1 MTGRGWQVTSDSAI
15 PRHLPF
21 CHSAICHLSPPTS
34 PFFIIAGPTA
44 VGKSAVAVA
53 VAERC
58 GGEIVG
64 ADAFQI
70 YRGLDLLT
78 AKPSAE
84 LRARVPHHLIG
95 EIPLS
100 QSFDVAQYLRAT
112 RARLTEIRARGRVP
126 IVVGGTGLYLRSLT
140 HGLADLPGADA
151 QLRADL
157 ESQPSAELQR
167 RLAELDP
174 AGATQI
180 DLQNPRRVIRAL
192 EVCLLT
198 GRPFSSFREQWAAT
212 PPGVRGIVLTLDRET
227 LNARIDRRTEAMFA
241 DGVVEEVRAC
251 GDTGPTAGQTL
262 GLREIRAHLAGE
274 SSRAGCIAA
283 IQLATRRYAKRQMT
297 WFRRET
303 FLQPADV
310 ASISDL
316 GQLAESLARQ
326 AACQPYNP

>member
-1 MTGRGWQVTSDSAI
+1 MLSSRTLRQSFSA
-15 PRHLPF
+15 
-21 CHSAICHLSPPTS
+21 A
-34 PFFIIAGPTA
+34 
-44 VGKSAVAVA
+44 GKSALAVA

-78 AKPSAE
+78 AKPSVE
-84 LRARVPHHLIG
+84 LRARVPHHLVG
-95 EIPLS
+95 EIPLTAT
-100 QSFDVAQYLRAT
+100 FDVAQYLHA
-112 RARLTEIRARGRVP
+112 ARERIGEIRARGRVP
-126 IVVGGTGLYLRSLT
+126 IVTGGTGLYLRALT

-157 ESQPSAELQR
+157 ESQPPAELQR
-167 RLAELDP
+167 RLVELDP
-174 AGATQI
+174 TGAAQI

-198 GRPFSSFREQWAAT
+198 GQPFSSFREQWAAT
-212 PPGVRGIVLTLDRET
+212 PPGIRGIVLTLDRT
-227 LNARIDRRTEAMFA
+227 SLNARIDQRTEAMFA
-241 DGVVEEVRAC
+241 DGVIEEVRAC
-251 GDTGPTAGQTL
+251 GNTGATAAQTL

-274 SSRAGCIAA
+274 SSRADCLAA

-303 FLQPADV
+303 FLEPTDV
-310 ASISDL
+310 ASINDL
-316 GQLAESLARQ
+316 GQLTESLARQ